1 LKQLSYQ
8 YQNIN
13 GLDPFLKYMPGYK
26 HAKGT
31 RQHVCKADRVPL
43 SDEEL
48 EGIKESL
55 EDVKNGRVFTLDQ
68 VKDELQL

>member
-1 LKQLSYQ
+1 MSK
-8 YQNIN
+8 
-13 GLDPFLKYMPGYK
+13 
-26 HAKGT
+26 
-31 RQHVCKADRVPL
+31 VDRVPL

-68 VKDELQL
+68 VKDELGL

>member
-1 LKQLSYQ
+1 
-8 YQNIN
+8 
-13 GLDPFLKYMPGYK
+13 MPGYK

-31 RQHVCKADRVPL
+31 RTHKSKVDRVPL

-68 VKDELQL
+68 VKDELGL

>member
-1 LKQLSYQ
+1 
-8 YQNIN
+8 
-13 GLDPFLKYMPGYK
+13 MPGYK